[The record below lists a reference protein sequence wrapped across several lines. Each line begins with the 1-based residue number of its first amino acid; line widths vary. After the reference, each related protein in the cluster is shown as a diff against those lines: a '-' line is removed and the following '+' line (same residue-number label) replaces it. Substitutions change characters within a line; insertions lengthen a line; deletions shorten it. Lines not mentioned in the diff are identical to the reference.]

1 MPYEY
6 LEDGVTSDV
15 TFRAWGGDLD
25 ELFTAAADA
34 TANLM
39 VGSLDSI
46 EPRVTVPVTMN
57 AEALDLLLM
66 RFLDEL
72 VFHKDAARLLLRAT
86 AVHVASGDHGHTV
99 HAELKGE
106 TIDPSKHELAADVK
120 AVTLHGLEVTHGTAG
135 WHAHVTLD
143 V

>member
-39 VGSLDSI
+39 VRSLDSI
-46 EPRVTVPVTMN
+46 EPRVTVPVTVN

-66 RFLDEL
+66 RFLDEM
-72 VFHKDAARLLLRAT
+72 VFHKDAAGLLLRAT

-99 HAELKGE
+99 QAELKGE
-106 TIDPSKHELAADVK
+106 AIDPSKHELAADVK
-120 AVTLHGLEVTHGTAG
+120 AVTLHGLEVTRGTAG

>member
-6 LEDGVTSDV
+6 LEDDVTSDV
-15 TFRAWGGDLD
+15 TFRAWGRDLD

-34 TANLM
+34 TTNLM
-39 VGSLDSI
+39 VASLDSI
-46 EPRVTVPVTMN
+46 QPRVTVPVTVS
-57 AEALDLLLM
+57 AEVLDLLLM

-72 VFHKDAARLLLRAT
+72 VFHTDAAGLILRAT
-86 AVHVASGDHGHTV
+86 AVRVASTDHGHTV

-106 TIDPSKHELAADVK
+106 PIDPNKHELAADVK
-120 AVTLHGLEVTHGTAG
+120 AVTLHGLTVERGATDWLAQ
-135 WHAHVTLD
+135 VTLD